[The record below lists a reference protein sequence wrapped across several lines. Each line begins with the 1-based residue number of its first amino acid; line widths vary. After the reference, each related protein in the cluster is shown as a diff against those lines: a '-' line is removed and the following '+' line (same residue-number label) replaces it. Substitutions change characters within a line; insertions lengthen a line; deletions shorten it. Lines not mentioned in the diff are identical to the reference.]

1 MRGKVIPI
9 NMGKLSQ
16 MTIGYIYF
24 MIWQLL
30 PISINKYIETV
41 MIMFF
46 AGVTAYIA
54 GKIISSP
61 YIVNV
66 LEKLHICDTG
76 NYYIWQDLIDKEH
89 SVKATITYEKKIYS
103 GKVHLIENYN
113 NAPHIVLCLYTVK
126 NNKGRIIEDLTGNY
140 N

>member
-1 MRGKVIPI
+1 MYIDYIVVGYVFVKIYYWGALRKPLDNIEHVII
-9 NMGKLSQ
+9 QAGV
-16 MTIGYIYF
+16 IGYIYF

-76 NYYIWQDLIDKEH
+76 NYYIWQDFIDKEH
-89 SVKATITYEKKIYS
+89 SVKATITYEKKDI
-103 GKVHLIENYN
+103 
-113 NAPHIVLCLYTVK
+113 
-126 NNKGRIIEDLTGNY
+126 
-140 N
+140 